1 MLQPLR
7 HCPRKPHRGRRR
19 KRKRLP
25 LPPPRKRLNQMK
37 LWRDVCNWKSSADM
51 VKPARTQQLASSKLA
66 RVRIVVRVTPRNRGL
81 PRRLCRCQKDS
92 KDRPRPEG
100 IHQRRNLDLTKIVL
114 RHHRRLVRHHLVHHR
129 LVRPHGRWRH
139 QYPPDRL
146 PEDLP

>member
-7 HCPRKPHRGRRR
+7 LCPRKPHRGRRR

-25 LPPPRKRLNQMK
+25 LPPLRKRLNQMK
-37 LWRDVCNWKSSADM
+37 PWRDVCNWKSSADM

-66 RVRIVVRVTPRNRGL
+66 RVRVVVRVTPRNRGL

-92 KDRPRPEG
+92 KDRRRPEG
-100 IHQRRNLDLTKIVL
+100 IHQRRSLDLTKIVL
-114 RHHRRLVRHHLVHHR
+114 LHHRRLVHHHLAHHR
-129 LVRPHGRWRH
+129 LVRPRGRWRH
-139 QYPPDRL
+139 RYPPDRL